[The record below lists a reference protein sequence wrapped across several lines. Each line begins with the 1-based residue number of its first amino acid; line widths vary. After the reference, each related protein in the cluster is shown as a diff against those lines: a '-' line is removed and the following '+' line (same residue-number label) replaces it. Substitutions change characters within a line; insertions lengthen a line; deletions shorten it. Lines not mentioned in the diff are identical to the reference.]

1 MILVEFSAPPGLPWA
16 LTNIFPARPV
26 QGERVM
32 TTSERYR
39 EIVLAVR
46 DFVSQGRSPE
56 GELGKETRHVEKASL
71 TLGELA
77 ETVGEIPRIRLEA
90 ELTPVLLKAHGQLD
104 RARMLFEEAGAEDQ
118 GATVWE
124 LEQKIY
130 RLLNDL

>member
-1 MILVEFSAPPGLPWA
+1 MDMS
-16 LTNIFPARPV
+16 
-26 QGERVM
+26 
-32 TTSERYR
+32 TSERYR

-46 DFVSQGRSPE
+46 AFLEESRSSE
-56 GELGKETRHVEKASL
+56 NEVGKEAQHVEKALL

-90 ELTPVLLKAHGQLD
+90 ELTPILLKAHGQLD
-104 RARMLFEEAGAEDQ
+104 RARMLHEEAGAEDQ
-118 GATVWE
+118 GVAVWE